1 MASQKSVGIFL
12 QEAFGSFALL
22 LMVFP
27 FNSFLGDTWSS
38 WIQHFFSVMITDY
51 TNGGAQVNPAMSV
64 GTFFYGWND
73 RSSLMIRV
81 VAQMV
86 GGFYAFPI
94 MAKLLPSYATASM
107 GGPTLAA
114 GASTGEGMAW
124 EFGST
129 LALILI
135 VYAAATQI
143 GLPGQRPV
151 IATGIRALIHLSAV
165 KGGKTGPAMNPM
177 IATAWAVYDSSVT
190 MDAQWFLVYW
200 VAPCAAAVAGT
211 LLWKSLEPKPKAKT
225 D

>member
-1 MASQKSVGIFL
+1 MVVNPPYLSRI
-12 QEAFGSFALL
+12 ALL
-22 LMVFP
+22 VFFFP
-27 FNSFLGDTWSS
+27 LFYMCRMFCFLV
-38 WIQHFFSVMITDY
+38 F
-51 TNGGAQVNPAMSV
+51 
-64 GTFFYGWND
+64 
-73 RSSLMIRV
+73 LLKMIRV

-135 VYAAATQI
+135 VYAAATQ
-143 GLPGQRPV
+143 
-151 IATGIRALIHLSAV
+151 
-165 KGGKTGPAMNPM
+165 
-177 IATAWAVYDSSVT
+177 VT
-190 MDAQWFLVYW
+190 D
-200 VAPCAAAVAGT
+200 
-211 LLWKSLEPKPKAKT
+211 